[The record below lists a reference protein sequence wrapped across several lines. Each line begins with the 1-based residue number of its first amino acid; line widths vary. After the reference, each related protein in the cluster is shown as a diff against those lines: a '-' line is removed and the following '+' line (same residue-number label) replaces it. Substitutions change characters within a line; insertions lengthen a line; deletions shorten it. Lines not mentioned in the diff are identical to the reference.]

1 MFFESECPRRTNKI
15 YRTIIMKLVI
25 RTLVFQLLCI
35 LVFATIYYN
44 LADSFDDTNENKR
57 NKTFLDYIMLA
68 VTIQC
73 GVGYAFLDPTT
84 VYTKLALI
92 MQQLIM
98 ISTNVITVY
107 IFTL

>member
-1 MFFESECPRRTNKI
+1 MI
-15 YRTIIMKLVI
+15 
-25 RTLVFQLLCI
+25 CI
-35 LVFATIYYN
+35 LSFATIYYN

-73 GVGYAFLDPTT
+73 GVGYSFLDPTT
-84 VYTKLALI
+84 HVSKLALI

-98 ISTNVITVY
+98 ISTNVLTIYV
-107 IFTL
+107 FTL